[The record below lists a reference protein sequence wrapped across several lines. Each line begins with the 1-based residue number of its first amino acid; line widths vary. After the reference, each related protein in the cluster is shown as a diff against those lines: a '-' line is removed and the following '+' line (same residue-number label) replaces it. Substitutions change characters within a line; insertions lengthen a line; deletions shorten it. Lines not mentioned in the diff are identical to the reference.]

1 MNEIRWG
8 IIGCG
13 DVTENKSGPA
23 FQKVPQSSLLAVMR
37 RNEALAA
44 DYARRHQVPRYYG
57 NAQALIDDADINAVY
72 IATAP
77 DSHESYC
84 LAAMQAGKAVYVEK
98 PMALNYAAA
107 LRIQQF
113 AMAHDAKI
121 SVAHYRNAQ
130 PFFEA
135 IKNKLENGAI
145 GTVKEVQVLLQRPL
159 LSTKELEHSGKKWRV
174 DPAVSGGGLFHD
186 LAPHQLGLM
195 LHYFGAANWVQ
206 GRAYCTQHRYAAAD
220 RVEGEIQFANGVKLM
235 GNWNFNADESK
246 DQCLIIGSRGSIRFS
261 FFGPQNFCLL
271 SGATNQEFS
280 FQPPQH
286 VQQPLIEKVVQYFLG
301 HAANPV
307 SVNDGCRVMQWMEA
321 MSAT

>member
-23 FQKVPQSSLLAVMR
+23 FYKVPQSKLLAVMR

-44 DYARRHQVPRYYG
+44 DYARRHHVPRYYG

-121 SVAHYRNAQ
+121 AVAHYRNAQ

-135 IKNKLENGAI
+135 IKHELEKGAI
-145 GTVKEVQVLLQRPL
+145 GNVIEVQVQMYRPL
-159 LSTKELEHSGKKWRV
+159 LSTKELEQKGKNWRV
-174 DPAVSGGGLFHD
+174 NPAVSGGGLFHD

-195 LHYFGAANWVQ
+195 LHYFGEAHWVQ
-206 GRAYCTQHRYAAAD
+206 GRAYCTQQRYAAAD
-220 RVEGEIQFANGVKLM
+220 RVEGEMQFANGVKFT
-235 GNWNFNADESK
+235 GSWDFNADESK
-246 DQCLIIGSRGSIRFS
+246 DQCLIKGSRGSIRFP
-261 FFGPQNFCLL
+261 FFGKQSFSLQC
-271 SGATNQEFS
+271 GTTIQEFS

-301 HAANPV
+301 NAANPV
-307 SVNDGCRVMQWMEA
+307 SVADGCQVMQWMEA
-321 MSAT
+321 MTVT